1 VSDASQG
8 PDWWQ
13 ASDGKWYPPEQAP
26 GGAATAGAPSAAG
39 VGMSQWGA
47 LADWPTRALG
57 ILIDFALVVAVYVI
71 GFILT
76 IIFSII
82 SSTLGSLF
90 SLVWWLVEVG
100 IWLYLGYLVGL
111 RGYSPGMAIVGIK
124 CVSEETGELIGGGQG
139 VIRSIAHIVD
149 NIICYVGWLFPLWD
163 AKRQTLADK
172 IMKTVVL
179 SDQPKQA
186 FSIELFTP

>member
-1 VSDASQG
+1 
-8 PDWWQ
+8 
-13 ASDGKWYPPEQAP
+13 
-26 GGAATAGAPSAAG
+26 
-39 VGMSQWGA
+39 MSQWGP
-47 LADWPTRALG
+47 LADWATRALG
-57 ILIDFALVVAVYVI
+57 ILIDFVLVIAIYVI
-71 GFILT
+71 GFIVT
-76 IIFSII
+76 IILSIV
-82 SSTLGSLF
+82 SSALGSLF
-90 SLVWWLVEVG
+90 SLVWWLVEIG

-124 CVSEETGELIGGGQG
+124 CVSEETGEIIGGGQG

-149 NIICYVGWLFPLWD
+149 SLICYVGWLFPLWD

-172 IMKTVVL
+172 IVKTVVL

>member
-1 VSDASQG
+1 MSDASQG

-26 GGAATAGAPSAAG
+26 GGGAAAGGVSG
-39 VGMSQWGA
+39 VGMSQWGP
-47 LADWPTRALG
+47 LADWATRALG
-57 ILIDFALVVAVYVI
+57 ILIDFVLVIAIYVI
-71 GFILT
+71 GFIVT
-76 IIFSII
+76 IILSIV
-82 SSTLGSLF
+82 SSALGSLF
-90 SLVWWLVEVG
+90 SLVWWLVEIG

-124 CVSEETGELIGGGQG
+124 CVSEETGEIIGGGQG

-149 NIICYVGWLFPLWD
+149 SLICYVGWLFPLWD

-172 IMKTVVL
+172 IVKTVVL